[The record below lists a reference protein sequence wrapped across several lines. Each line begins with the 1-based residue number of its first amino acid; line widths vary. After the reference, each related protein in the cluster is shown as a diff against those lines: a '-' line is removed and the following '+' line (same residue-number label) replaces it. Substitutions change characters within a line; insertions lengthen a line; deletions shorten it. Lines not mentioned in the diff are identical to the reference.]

1 MDSTHSNKQ
10 VRAVILAGS
19 YDFGR
24 DPLASRLPT
33 ALWPV
38 GTRSVLERSLEHLK
52 SQEVKH
58 VTICSNSDYSSYNRS
73 SDAGSQSS
81 VQFLRE
87 SVPLGT
93 AGCIREAAAGRS
105 DDLIIVFSASI
116 ISPPQIAPLIDAHF
130 EGQSDFTIFFNPAP
144 ADLPRGVVPAEMAE
158 IYVCA
163 PRVLQCI
170 PDKGYCDIKEGLV
183 PEILRAGGNVR
194 AAVLPHHAGN
204 FRDWQGYMHAVA
216 DYLGRGP
223 RLEADFGID
232 SGSSVQNVWVSAD
245 ATIDRSARIYGPVVI
260 MSGAQISKD
269 AIVFGPTVLGKN
281 VRIGPDSVVVAS
293 ILWDHSEI
301 GRNCDIRQCVIEHQA
316 YVPGNTIVQEAAVT
330 FRPKGA
336 LAGSLSS
343 VSQVCSSSAGALVG
357 DFTKRKTRRGGPSG
371 MPHKARTAG
380 GLLLFGGLVVLAAFL
395 WSYWRGLADLWHIW
409 QRSDEYS
416 SGLLVPFLAI
426 YILWSRR
433 RDISQCPIT
442 PCLLGIPV
450 FLAAQALR
458 LFGVFFMY
466 GSAERLSIVL
476 SVWAM
481 VLLLFGMQL
490 FRKVFTVLLFLCLM
504 LPWPN
509 RVQAAVTLPLQH
521 WSTVSAVFCLETV
534 GYDVVQEGNIIH
546 IGHTSVAV
554 AEACNGL
561 RMVTAFFVIS
571 GLVVLLAK
579 RAWWEKLVI
588 FASSL
593 PIALLCNILR
603 LVITAAFFTVLEGEQ
618 WEKVFH
624 DFGGYAMMPLA
635 LAATVG
641 ELWLL
646 TRLTTVPA
654 RDESAIISRRRV

>member
-1 MDSTHSNKQ
+1 MPSNKQ
-10 VRAVILAGS
+10 VRAIILASS

-24 DPLASRLPT
+24 DPLASHLPP
-33 ALWPV
+33 ALWQV
-38 GTRSVLERSLEHLK
+38 GARSVLERLLEHLE
-52 SQEVKH
+52 SQEVKQ
-58 VTICSNSDYSSYNRS
+58 VTICSNIDYSSYNWPS
-73 SDAGSQSS
+73 CTTMCSS
-81 VQFLRE
+81 VQFLCE

-93 AGCIREAAAGRS
+93 AGCIREAADSRS
-105 DDLIIVFSASI
+105 DDLIIVFSANI
-116 ISPPQIAPLIDAHF
+116 ISPPQIAPLISAYFKD
-130 EGQSDFTIFFNPAP
+130 QSDLTIFFNPASV
-144 ADLPRGVVPAEMAE
+144 DLPQGVTPGELAG
-158 IYVCA
+158 IYVCM
-163 PRVLQCI
+163 PKVLQYI

-194 AAVLPHHAGN
+194 AAVLPYHAGN

-223 RLEADFGID
+223 RLEADFGIN
-232 SGSSVQNVWVSAD
+232 SQIAVQSIWISAD
-245 ATIDRSARIYGPVVI
+245 TTIDRSARIYGPVVI
-260 MSGAQISKD
+260 MSGAQISRD
-269 AIVFGPTVLGKN
+269 AIVFGPTVIGKN
-281 VRIGPDSVVVAS
+281 VKIGPGSVVTAS
-293 ILWDHSEI
+293 ILWDRSEI
-301 GRNCDIRQCVIEHQA
+301 GPDCEIRQCVLEHQA
-316 YVPGNTIVQEAAVT
+316 YVPANTIMQDAAVT
-330 FRPKGA
+330 FKPKRV
-336 LAGSLSS
+336 LAGLSSS
-343 VSQVCSSSAGALVG
+343 VSGVCRSSVKALVG
-357 DFTKRKTRRGGPSG
+357 EFTKRKVRHGGPG
-371 MPHKARTAG
+371 WMLNRGPAAG
-380 GLLLFGGLVVLAAFL
+380 GALFFGGLAVLIAFL
-395 WSYWRGLADLWHIW
+395 WSYWPGLVDLWRIW

-426 YILWSRR
+426 YIVWLRR
-433 RDISQCPIT
+433 RDISQCPIM
-442 PCLLGIPV
+442 PCLWGIPA
-450 FLAAQALR
+450 FLAAQAFR
-458 LFGVFFMY
+458 LFGVFFLY
-466 GSAERLSIVL
+466 SSAERLSIVL
-476 SVWAM
+476 SVWAL
-481 VLLLFGMQL
+481 VLLLFGVRL

-521 WSTVSAVFCLETV
+521 WSTVSAVFCLETL
-534 GYDVVQEGNIIH
+534 GYDVVREGNVIH

-571 GLVVLLAK
+571 GLVVLLVR

-588 FASSL
+588 LASSL

-654 RDESAIISRRRV
+654 RDDSVIISRRRA